1 MGKPAWVRF
10 KLVAGLTD
18 DLANVEGIAKFVA
31 PMKNGEWVEVQSF
44 HQLGAFKWK
53 AINLEYKHKHTNT
66 QQPTTD
72 LLKRELDQSR
82 AADCNA
88 R

>member
-53 AINLEYKHKHTNT
+53 DTNT
-66 QQPTTD
+66 QPPTPD
-72 LLKRELDQSR
+72 LLKRVLDQFR